1 MMKKLLL
8 SLLVMLCASVAAS
21 ADIYTYDFKSGDLA
35 YKINTDGNNT
45 VSVTFEQ
52 RSHYVT
58 WSEEYGFNIYT
69 PAYENL
75 PEAVSIPST
84 VEYNGVTYTVTRIEQ
99 EAFWGCAGITSVSI
113 PASVTTIEINPFQ
126 YCYNLETITVAEG
139 NTVYDSRDNCNA
151 VVTKDA
157 MNISYTQI
165 NSSGSGESYS
175 EYWYPMNRAYAKD
188 AIVVACKGTV
198 FPSSVKA
205 IGYKGFRAVQLL
217 KSIVIPEGVTSID
230 GEAFVESGLVS
241 LSLPSTLTTINKSA
255 FADCS
260 NLLDVYAYFA
270 PTAVTLENNVWNFS
284 IHNTEWGQEP
294 TNLHVYPEYA
304 NWYDLVPNATLW
316 ENADMESCRFTVV
329 PDLGQQTAEA
339 YYIIGSWDP
348 LWTDSIAMELNDGK
362 WTITK
367 AMDAN
372 VEFKF
377 KDQAGNWYGGQ
388 DNAGVGCFWV
398 TKEMVNEG
406 TAIQLVDGANFK
418 IPVAGEWT
426 FTLDPTN
433 MTVVVS
439 GEWNEP
445 LPEETNV
452 YILGEVG
459 ENNWAPNVGPAMD
472 TEDHVTFTADVTF
485 DGRWEGY
492 NYFSFTTK
500 LAENANDW
508 NSIAG
513 YRFGAVS
520 DGFDVTEAL
529 LGTELGLQAGQN
541 AFRIPAGDYNLSL
554 NYTDKKLVITK
565 KAAGK
570 LGDANCDGKVDVNDV
585 TTVINY
591 ILKKNPNP
599 FSYDNANVNGDDTVS
614 VMDVTLIIDM
624 ILHPNNY

>member
-1 MMKKLLL
+1 MKKLLL

-21 ADIYTYDFKSGDLA
+21 AYTYDFKSGDLA
-35 YKINTDGNNT
+35 YKINTDGTNT

-52 RSHYVT
+52 RSQYLT
-58 WSEEYGFNIYT
+58 WSDEYGANTYT

-75 PEAVSIPST
+75 PEALSIPST

-99 EAFWGCAGITSVSI
+99 EAFWGCLGLKSISI
-113 PASVTTIEINPFQ
+113 PASVTAVEMNPFM
-126 YCYNLETITVAEG
+126 YCYDLETITVDEG
-139 NTVYDSRDNCNA
+139 NTKYDSRDNCNA
-151 VVTKDA
+151 VITKEA
-157 MNISYTQI
+157 MTVDVLYINVNNGVESVYTMPQ
-165 NSSGSGESYS
+165 
-175 EYWYPMNRAYAKD
+175 EYQKD
-188 AIVVACKGTV
+188 EIVVGCKGTV
-198 FPSSVKA
+198 IPSTVTS
-205 IGYKGFRAVQLL
+205 IGSHSMNSTVAL
-217 KSIVIPEGVTSID
+217 KSVVIPEGVTTVKEYAFGGCGMESLTLPASITRL
-230 GEAFVESGLVS
+230 GNGAFSG
-241 LSLPSTLTTINKSA
+241 
-255 FADCS
+255 CGY
-260 NLLDVYAYFA
+260 LLDVYAYFN
-270 PTAVTLENNVWNFS
+270 PENVTVDPNPYNSSLYNLWDGTLLLQPYN
-284 IHNTEWGQEP
+284 HA
-294 TNLHVYPEYA
+294 TNLHVYPEYVD
-304 NWYDLVPNATLW
+304 WYVNQPAGSPW
-316 ENADMESCRFTVV
+316 EASDNHERFVV
-329 PDLGQQTAEA
+329 KGDLGQQTAEA

-398 TKEMVNEG
+398 TKDMVNEG

-459 ENNWAPNVGPAMD
+459 ENDWATNVGLAMD

-500 LAENANDW
+500 LAESANDW
-508 NSIAG
+508 NGIAG

-529 LGTELGLQAGQN
+529 LGTELALQAGQN

-554 NYTDKKLVITK
+554 NYADMKLVITK

-591 ILKKNPNP
+591 ILKKNPSP

-624 ILHPNNY
+624 ILHPSNY